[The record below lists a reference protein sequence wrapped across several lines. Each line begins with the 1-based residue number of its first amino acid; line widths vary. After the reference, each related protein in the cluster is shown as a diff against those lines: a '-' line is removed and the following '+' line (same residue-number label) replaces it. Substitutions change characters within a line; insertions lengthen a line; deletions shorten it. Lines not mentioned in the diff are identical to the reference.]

1 MIKHLDE
8 LEDLNLPKDQYVIF
22 GSGPL
27 AVRGLRVNHDLDILV
42 TDKIWDLLLQK
53 NKVTRRKGRPDS
65 IYLGNLQFLNIN
77 YKDWK
82 PQIKNN
88 MIMIKDSEII
98 NNFPFVKLKYLLHCK
113 KKMEGEKH
121 KKDLEIIK
129 TLLNIKN

>member
-1 MIKHLDE
+1 MIKYLDE
-8 LEDLNLPKDQYVIF
+8 LEALNLPKDQYAIF

-27 AVRGLRVNHDLDILV
+27 AVRDLRINHDLDILV
-42 TDKIWDLLLQK
+42 TDKIWNLLLK
-53 NKVTRRKGRPDS
+53 NYKVTKRGGRPDS
-65 IYLGNLQFLNIN
+65 IYIGNLQFLSIN

-113 KKMEGEKH
+113 KKMQGEKH

-129 TLLNIKN
+129 MLLKKN